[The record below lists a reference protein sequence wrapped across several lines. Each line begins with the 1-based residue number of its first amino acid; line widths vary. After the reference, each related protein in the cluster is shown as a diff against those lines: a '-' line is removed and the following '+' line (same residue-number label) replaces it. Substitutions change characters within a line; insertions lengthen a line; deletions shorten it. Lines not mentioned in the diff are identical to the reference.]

1 MYYGWVHGYYT
12 YDSSATAAHAAS
24 DAASSARR
32 AENALA
38 RLENALDR
46 QALIIRTL
54 LSMCEGKG
62 LFNEPEFREL
72 MNDVDLSD
80 GRLDGKFKPQATPRS
95 CPECGKTNGKR
106 AVTCMYCGAQLEGR
120 ELI

>member
-1 MYYGWVHGYYT
+1 MHYSWVHGYYNHQNT
-12 YDSSATAAHAAS
+12 ASAAHAAS

-32 AENALA
+32 AENVAA
-38 RLENALDR
+38 RLEDALDR

-54 LSMCEGKG
+54 LSMCEAKG

-72 MNDVDLSD
+72 MNEVDLSD
-80 GRLDGKFKPQATPRS
+80 GRLDGKYKPQATPRS
-95 CPECGKTNGKR
+95 CPQCGKTNGRR